1 MRFTRAAAAVLIPVL
16 LLVGVAS
23 AQQTEQPAV
32 VFAYACSFER
42 SENQAVARVALQ
54 SETGRPM
61 AQDVTL
67 LQVQQRGQT
76 APLSRDDVIVEPQA
90 ERPPLR
96 LVIVLDITDTVPLVE
111 LTAVL
116 SESLL
121 AELLPEDEVA
131 LITFG
136 DTVAPVTPFT
146 ANKQQFAD
154 DYLTGLRV
162 TPGDNRLY
170 DAIAAALDSFPFA
183 PETRRAVLVIT
194 DSGRRVLEQTPSAAI
209 IAQARQ
215 DKTQIYNIAF
225 VSRDQPDIEEL
236 TTISTEAG
244 GYTWYYGEA
253 NNTRA
258 SIALAVQGYIGQFV
272 RVLDSE
278 VIVRVSALNLIPDS
292 ASRATL
298 EISALRDDASPVS
311 DQVACPIEVL
321 QHEIAFITDPGG
333 APVTGRI
340 DIGVNARSD
349 LGRDRTRIV
358 FRVNDEVVQ
367 TSNASVYTFDAT
379 QLQPGFYTI
388 EAELWDNANNTL
400 ARTPSALRLYVQQP
414 LQFTVD
420 TDMQVTQGGLEGQ
433 VSGLTTLIVS
443 GSAGIVL
450 PDVEFRAAP
459 VGEPDRSQILGTAPF
474 VDGKASLQIADLAA
488 ELRRLF
494 PEAANGGSYE
504 LSARVPSPSAGSPA
518 LAGSNPLPLELEPA
532 VIPTPTPARVVPR
545 PPNWRVTLGVPLIVL
560 LVALLLNL
568 LLLRAIRRRRIQR
581 VILYPDTI
589 DLGPQLMTLTVL
601 RDGVRQAHP
610 LTKKTVTIGRG
621 SSNDIN
627 ISDDANVSRQHG
639 AILWRK
645 GEWWYSNRKS
655 NALTRIDGKARRG
668 FYLHRLDGVT
678 EFQIGDVVMIFHSSA
693 QQDIADFIKTDL

>member
-1 MRFTRAAAAVLIPVL
+1 MRLIRIVAVLLILVVLPGAPAAA
-16 LLVGVAS
+16 
-23 AQQTEQPAV
+23 QQAEQPAV

-42 SENQAVARVALQ
+42 SENQVVARAALQ

-61 AQDVTL
+61 VQDVTL
-67 LQVQQRGQT
+67 FQVQQRGQT
-76 APLSRDDVIVEPQA
+76 APLSSDDVIVEPQA

-146 ANKQQFAD
+146 ADKERFVE

-170 DAIAAALDSFPFA
+170 DAIAAALDAFPFA
-183 PETRRAVLVIT
+183 PETRRAVLVVT
-194 DSGRRVLEQTPSAAI
+194 DSGRRVFEQTPSAAI
-209 IAQARQ
+209 IAQARR
-215 DKTQIYNIAF
+215 DKTQIYNVAF
-225 VSRDQPDIEEL
+225 VSRDRPDIEEL
-236 TTISTEAG
+236 TTISTETG
-244 GYTWYYGEA
+244 GYTWFYGET

-258 SIALAVQGYIGQFV
+258 SIAMAVTGYLGQFV
-272 RVLDSE
+272 RALDSE
-278 VIVRVSALNLIPDS
+278 VVIRVSAQNLIPDS
-292 ASRATL
+292 ASRVTL
-298 EISALRDDASPVS
+298 EISALRDNASPVS
-311 DQVACPIEVL
+311 DQITCPVEVL

-349 LGRDRTRIV
+349 LGRERTRIV

-367 TSNASVYTFDAT
+367 TSNASVYTFDPT
-379 QLQPGFYTI
+379 NLQPGFYTI

-400 ARTPSALRLYVQQP
+400 ARTPTALRLYVQQP

-420 TDMQVTQGGLEGQ
+420 SSMQVEGGGLAGR
-433 VSGLTTLIVS
+433 VSGPMTLIVS
-443 GSAGIVL
+443 GSPDIAL

-474 VDGKASLQIADLAA
+474 VGGTATLQIADLAA

-494 PEAANGGSYE
+494 PEASAGGNYE

-518 LAGSNPLPLELEPA
+518 LASSNPLSLELQPA
-532 VIPTPTPARVVPR
+532 MVPTPPPSLLAPR
-545 PPNWRVTLGVPLIVL
+545 PPDWRVAIGIPLVAF
-560 LVALLLNL
+560 LVALLINL
-568 LLLRAIRRRRIQR
+568 LLLRAVRRRRIQR
-581 VILYPDTI
+581 IIMYPDNI
-589 DLGPQLMTLTVL
+589 DLSPQLMTLTVL
-601 RDGVRQAHP
+601 RDGVRQSHP
-610 LTKKTVTIGRG
+610 ITKKTVTIGRG

-645 GEWWYSNRKS
+645 GEWWYSNRKA
-655 NALTRIDGKARRG
+655 NALTRIDGKPRRG

>member
-1 MRFTRAAAAVLIPVL
+1 M
-16 LLVGVAS
+16 
-23 AQQTEQPAV
+23 
-32 VFAYACSFER
+32 
-42 SENQAVARVALQ
+42 
-54 SETGRPM
+54 
-61 AQDVTL
+61 
-67 LQVQQRGQT
+67 
-76 APLSRDDVIVEPQA
+76 
-90 ERPPLR
+90 
-96 LVIVLDITDTVPLVE
+96 
-111 LTAVL
+111 
-116 SESLL
+116 
-121 AELLPEDEVA
+121 
-131 LITFG
+131 
-136 DTVAPVTPFT
+136 
-146 ANKQQFAD
+146 
-154 DYLTGLRV
+154 
-162 TPGDNRLY
+162 
-170 DAIAAALDSFPFA
+170 
-183 PETRRAVLVIT
+183 
-194 DSGRRVLEQTPSAAI
+194 
-209 IAQARQ
+209 
-215 DKTQIYNIAF
+215 
-225 VSRDQPDIEEL
+225 
-236 TTISTEAG
+236 
-244 GYTWYYGEA
+244 
-253 NNTRA
+253 
-258 SIALAVQGYIGQFV
+258 
-272 RVLDSE
+272 
-278 VIVRVSALNLIPDS
+278 
-292 ASRATL
+292 
-298 EISALRDDASPVS
+298 S

-388 EAELWDNANNTL
+388 EA
-400 ARTPSALRLYVQQP
+400 
-414 LQFTVD
+414 
-420 TDMQVTQGGLEGQ
+420 
-433 VSGLTTLIVS
+433 
-443 GSAGIVL
+443 GIVGQREQHAGTHA
-450 PDVEFRAAP
+450 VRAAAVRAAALAVHRRYGHAGHAGRAGGP
-459 VGEPDRSQILGTAPF
+459 SVRADDSDRQRKRRYRAAGCRVPGRAGRGTGSQPDLGTAPF

-545 PPNWRVTLGVPLIVL
+545 PPNWRVTPSVPLIVL

-645 GEWWYSNRKS
+645 GEWWYSDRKS